1 MATFYATVFEAI
13 EDFIFSHRD
22 EAPTLGQETPPPV
35 IAPTAL
41 EPAGS
46 MSAPLGAPPLVPLM
60 DRVDV
65 EAILDYANAMEGR
78 DLNWRQSVDDLLT
91 LCGIDPSSET
101 REALAAELGM
111 AGNAS
116 DATLLRA
123 TMHQLD
129 ERGGDIP
136 ADFK

>member
-1 MATFYATVFEAI
+1 MATFHATVFEAI
-13 EDFIFSHRD
+13 EDFIFSRRD
-22 EAPTLGQETPPPV
+22 EAPTLDQETPPPV
-35 IAPTAL
+35 MEPVAL

-46 MSAPLGAPPLVPLM
+46 MASPLGAPPLVPFM

-65 EAILDYANAMEGR
+65 EAILDYANAMEGQT
-78 DLNWRQSVDDLLT
+78 LNWRESIDDLLT

-123 TMHQLD
+123 TMHQLED
-129 ERGGDIP
+129 RGGDVP